1 MSGPR
6 RAARIDRVS
15 ATTLRCR
22 GCQAVVP
29 AEDGPT
35 HPYMLS
41 APACWRIYGEVLARE
56 YSEPRWRRAHRL
68 AVDAYAVQHAENEDR
83 RNRQSVAL
91 HLMSLALVL
100 ERGAGDEQ
108 ARRMLSARSRGTPEF
123 PRLEPP
129 TDPGRVTV
137 LDVHAAADAAAHVQL
152 VGDWAQAAWAAWSD
166 LHPRV
171 RSWLDGDAV

>member
-1 MSGPR
+1 M
-6 RAARIDRVS
+6 S

-22 GCQAVVP
+22 GCRALVP

-56 YSEPRWRRAHRL
+56 YSQASWRRGHRL
-68 AVDAYAVQHAENEDR
+68 AVDAYAVQHAEGRDR

-100 ERGAGDEQ
+100 ERGATDEQ
-108 ARRMLSARSRGTPEF
+108 ARMMLSERSRGAPEF
-123 PRLEPP
+123 ARLEPP
-129 TDPGRVTV
+129 LHPGRVTV
-137 LDVHAAADAAAHVQL
+137 IDVRTAADAAAHVEL
-152 VGDWAQAAWAAWSD
+152 VGDWARAAWDAWSD
-166 LHPRV
+166 HHPRV
-171 RSWLDGDAV
+171 RSWLDGEPA